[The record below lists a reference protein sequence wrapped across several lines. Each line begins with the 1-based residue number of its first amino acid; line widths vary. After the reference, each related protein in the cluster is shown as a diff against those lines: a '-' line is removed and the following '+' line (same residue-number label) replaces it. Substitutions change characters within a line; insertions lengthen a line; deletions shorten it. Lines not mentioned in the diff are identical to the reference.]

1 MCAGVSSA
9 FSRRSARYRGLG
21 LQSLYNSRTWSGI
34 SIQGSADTSWAM
46 MACGKIGARSAGP
59 IGCKV
64 CGFRYGAGGAGMS
77 GRMLYQRSGMS
88 FSSRRIF
95 LVIAPAS
102 RSVSAEDASSARV
115 ALRGRAR
122 TPAPVP
128 LASPFADQVQA
139 WPGSVGAARR
149 RFAASALELDR
160 PRDCDVL
167 LGGGVKRPGGVV
179 EVRPAQRAEVSPSG
193 QDDRVHVVVGSDC

>member
-1 MCAGVSSA
+1 
-9 FSRRSARYRGLG
+9 
-21 LQSLYNSRTWSGI
+21 
-34 SIQGSADTSWAM
+34 
-46 MACGKIGARSAGP
+46 
-59 IGCKV
+59 
-64 CGFRYGAGGAGMS
+64 MS

-139 WPGSVGAARR
+139 WPWSVGAARG
-149 RFAASALELDR
+149 RFAAAALELDR
-160 PRDCDVL
+160 QGDCAVFSAGAL
-167 LGGGVKRPGGVV
+167 SRQGGAE
-179 EVRPAQRAEVSPSG
+179 EVRPAQRAELA
-193 QDDRVHVVVGSDC
+193 